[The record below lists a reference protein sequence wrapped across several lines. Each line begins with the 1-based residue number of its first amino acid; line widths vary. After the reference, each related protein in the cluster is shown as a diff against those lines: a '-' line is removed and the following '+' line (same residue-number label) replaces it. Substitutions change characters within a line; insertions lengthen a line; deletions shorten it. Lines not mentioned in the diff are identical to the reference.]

1 MTNPFAAAV
10 ERALPVA
17 ERTGPSSYELAV
29 LRGLQ
34 ILPTIY
40 QGFGADQVITH
51 RDGTVEHVP
60 DPRIAQTER
69 RRARNRM
76 ARRSRRINRLGAQR

>member
-1 MTNPFAAAV
+1 MNNPFAAAV
-10 ERALPVA
+10 ERALPA
-17 ERTGPSSYELAV
+17 ADRTGPSSYELAI

-34 ILPTIY
+34 NLPTIY
-40 QGFGADQVITH
+40 QGFGEDQLVTH

-69 RRARNRM
+69 RRAKNRV
-76 ARRSRRINRLGAQR
+76 ARRSRRINRIRGNV